1 MIDDIVIILCLIILK
16 GFVTAASTGLAI
28 MDIKRS
34 KYASD
39 KNLDIDKLEKIFSKS
54 RRYTNTASIM
64 NALFG
69 IIIGFILAVRTF
81 GKVLQIMLTNFP
93 DFPMAVNNIIAA
105 VVIVIITTYFF
116 AMFSLIIPRFFANKY
131 PVKVVLKL
139 NWMLAFFSVLCS
151 PLLWLVDITSK
162 LCTKIFTKKA
172 NDESISEEEILMM
185 VDASG
190 EQGSIDEQEKE
201 MINNIFDFDDK
212 NVVDIAT
219 HRKDIVA
226 LPIDGDFDEVIRLV
240 KDLKY
245 SRIPVYDE
253 DIDNIIGILHI
264 KDFMRYIILHGK
276 DNFNLKK
283 LIREPYFVPF
293 TKKTNDLF
301 KEMQSKKIHMA
312 VVADE
317 YGGTAGIVTMEDLIE
332 EVMGDIQD
340 EYDDEE
346 EPEIK
351 TVSENVIKIEGSTD
365 LEDVADELDIE
376 MPIDE
381 YDTLGGFIIGVL
393 DRIPDPKEK
402 DLKIEYKGYRFYIDK
417 VEDNRISQVTVL
429 KLPKK
434 TEEDENYNFD

>member
-1 MIDDIVIILCLIILK
+1 MIDDIVIILCLIIVK
-16 GFVTAASTGLAI
+16 GLVTAASTSLTVL
-28 MDIKRS
+28 DLKKN
-34 KYASD
+34 KYSSD
-39 KNLDIDKLEKIFSKS
+39 KNPDMEKLSEILSKS
-54 RRYTNTASIM
+54 RQYTNTASVI

-69 IIIGFILAVRTF
+69 IIIGFILAFRTF
-81 GKVLQIMLTNFP
+81 GKVLQVLLSHLPNIPVVINE
-93 DFPMAVNNIIAA
+93 IIAA
-105 VVIVIITTYFF
+105 IIIILVTTYFF
-116 AMFSLIIPRFFANKY
+116 AMFSLLLPKTFANKY
-131 PVKVVLKL
+131 PVKIVLKL
-139 NWMLAFFSVLCS
+139 KGLLAFFSVICS
-151 PLLWLVDITSK
+151 PIVWLVDISSE
-162 LCTKIFTKKA
+162 LCSKIFTKKST
-172 NDESISEEEILMM
+172 DEGISEEEILMM

-226 LPIDGDFDEVIRLV
+226 LPIDAEFDDIISLV

-245 SRIPVYDE
+245 SRIPVYEE

-264 KDFMRYIILHGK
+264 KDFMRYIILYGK
-276 DNFNLKK
+276 DKFNLKK
-283 LIREPYFVPF
+283 LLREPYFVPF

-301 KEMQSKKIHMA
+301 KELQSKKIHMA

-365 LEDVADELDIE
+365 LEDVADELEIE
-376 MPIDE
+376 MPVDE

-393 DRIPDPKEK
+393 DRIPEPNEK
-402 DLKIEYKGYRFYIDK
+402 GLKIEYKGYRFYVDK
-417 VEDNRISQVTVL
+417 VEDNRIAQVTVL
-429 KLPKK
+429 KLPD
-434 TEEDENYNFD
+434 DEISKDNKN